1 MIVNNRHPT
10 HFKIQPAGNIV
21 LLLTCWLAFISS
33 SSSSSTKK
41 ILVGRLNFYIIT
53 VAVAVVQKYIHGNFS
68 RLGKNENKNN
78 AKIKLWVKGI
88 LPGV

>member
-68 RLGKNENKNN
+68 HHILEKMNINNNKY
-78 AKIKLWVKGI
+78 KMWKMW
-88 LPGV
+88 